1 MAMSNAEEAKGKLHH
16 VPGRCHHMA
25 IGKAKSSQRQTVG
38 PKPIEEDVESVVLRI
53 PRIPHPGTGGPKVA
67 GGADDSVWSVPLT
80 ESGWTA
86 LPRCTLIALCGGRIA
101 AEVSTED

>member
-1 MAMSNAEEAKGKLHH
+1 MSNAEEAKGKLHH

-67 GGADDSVWSVPLT
+67 GGADDSVWRSHGQKNSARKRPVLRIDTSVPRRA
-80 ESGWTA
+80 SKS
-86 LPRCTLIALCGGRIA
+86 
-101 AEVSTED
+101 ST